1 MTDIGR
7 PEPPERG
14 LLARI
19 AVDIRPLK
27 ESRDFRRLWF
37 GTGISAIGSQI
48 TTVAIPYQLY
58 QETGSTLLVGLLGI
72 AALVPLLIVPIYGG
86 AVADAVDRRRMLLLS
101 DLALLAVTGGL
112 VVNALL
118 PNPAV
123 WFLFAAEAL
132 GTAAYGFQRPARNA
146 LTPRLVRD
154 DQLLAAITVE
164 DVVFTLA
171 RVAGPVFGGGL
182 ISVVGLGGAYAIDLA
197 TFGASL
203 LAIWL
208 LPPVP
213 PAQDADR
220 PSLRSIADGLRY
232 VLRKNVLLGIFL
244 VDTIVMIF
252 GMPRA
257 LFPAFAEQLGGGAG
271 ALGLMYGATSAGA
284 FAASLTSGWMMAVRR
299 QGLAV
304 CIAAGAWGVAIAIV
318 GFADALWFALVFLAV
333 AGAADFVSAVLRG
346 NILLT
351 ETPDSMRGRVSG
363 IELAQVA
370 GAPEIGNVEAGVVAS
385 LTSVRASIVSGG
397 ILSVVG
403 TVVVAAAI
411 PALVRYDARRPRDG

>member
-1 MTDIGR
+1 LSEIDR
-7 PEPPERG
+7 EPPERG
-14 LLARI
+14 LVARI

-48 TTVAIPYQLY
+48 TTVAIPYQVY
-58 QETGSTLLVGLLGI
+58 QETGSTLAVGLLGI

-86 AVADAVDRRRMLLLS
+86 AVADAVDRRRMLLVS
-101 DLALLAVTGGL
+101 DLALLLVTGGL

-182 ISVVGLGGAYAIDLA
+182 ISVVGLVGAYAVDIA

-208 LPPVP
+208 LPPA
-213 PAQDADR
+213 PAAPDADR
-220 PSLRSIADGLRY
+220 PSLRSIADGFRY
-232 VLRKNVLLGIFL
+232 VLRKDVLLGIFL

-271 ALGLMYGATSAGA
+271 ALGLMYGAISAGA
-284 FAASLTSGWMMAVRR
+284 FAASVTSGWMMTVRR

-304 CIAAGAWGVAIAIV
+304 CVAAAAWGVAIAIV
-318 GFADALWFALVFLAV
+318 GFAETVWFALLFLAV

-346 NILLT
+346 NILLR

-370 GAPEIGNVEAGVVAS
+370 GAPEIGNVEAGIVAE
-385 LTSVRASIVSGG
+385 LASVRASIVSGG
-397 ILSVVG
+397 ILSVAG
-403 TVVVAAAI
+403 TVIVAAAI
-411 PALVRYDARRPRDG
+411 PALVRYDARRPKVE